1 MKIKLNKNKEN
12 VYDIRGEESEQCEQD
27 NFCLRI

>member
-12 VYDIRGEESEQCEQD
+12 VSDIREESEQCEQD